1 MDERYLETVKI
12 FDSKFTVEETY
23 SHSELRSFIENEETF
38 VGKNVAAYSY
48 NRWNKGMSVIYPVLE
63 WVNRGEYKYL
73 GGNYPYDGI
82 IIHHPQGGV
91 PYKIGIWNKGVYQL
105 YNGHKSFRDWKESLD
120 EGIKTIDLNSK
131 VIFESVDG
139 KIIQKKVLIDKET
152 EEIEFVSGYSV
163 TYFESTLGKIL
174 RFKEEGDLFEFGKN
188 KYKIVSIS

>member
-1 MDERYLETVKI
+1 
-12 FDSKFTVEETY
+12 
-23 SHSELRSFIENEETF
+23 
-38 VGKNVAAYSY
+38 
-48 NRWNKGMSVIYPVLE
+48 MSVIYPVLE

-73 GGNYPYDGI
+73 GGNYLYDGI
-82 IIHHPQGGV
+82 IIHHPQGGI

-152 EEIEFVSGYSV
+152 EEIEFLSGYSV

-188 KYKIVSIS
+188 NYKIVSIS